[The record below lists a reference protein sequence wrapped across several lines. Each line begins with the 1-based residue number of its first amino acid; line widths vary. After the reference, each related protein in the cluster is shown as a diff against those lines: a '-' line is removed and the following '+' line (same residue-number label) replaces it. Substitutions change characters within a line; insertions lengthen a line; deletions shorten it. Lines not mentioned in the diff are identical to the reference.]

1 MDWPGILKTGT
12 GQLKTDYP
20 AALAFEKAGVT
31 TYVVC
36 NFGPRGKT
44 GHLQRRTA
52 GQRGPMGLHY
62 RHQRTG
68 PVAAG

>member
-36 NFGPRGKT
+36 NFGPRERLVTSSG
-44 GHLQRRTA
+44 
-52 GQRGPMGLHY
+52 GQAVTSRQSIGS
-62 RHQRTG
+62 RFE
-68 PVAAG
+68 A